1 MILFYNFSFP
11 DHDQSDLTV
20 QISQNIQA
28 FRQCLSF
35 DLNQIFTSVFLTF
48 YGLQQSYG
56 LGLGLQFQQSVNIH
70 SLSCGNMVDHDTV
83 LNRFYI

>member
-20 QISQNIQA
+20 QVSQNIQA

-35 DLNQIFTSVFLTF
+35 DLNQIFASVFLTF
-48 YGLQQSYG
+48 YGLQQGYG
-56 LGLGLQFQQSVNIH
+56 LSLGLQFQQPVDVH
-70 SLSCGNMVDHDTV
+70 SLSCGDMIDNHAI
-83 LNRFYI
+83 LN